1 MNIEELNT
9 LLADAVLSI
18 GEVKVD
24 EDFIDFRNKSKDK
37 FKANRRDEETRLKNA
52 DCLLLEYTLIK
63 NNLVKAST
71 DKVHDICVHNFKI
84 DLKCIESSWYTPKT
98 DNIPWMLEG
107 IKNGL
112 LTHFAFYH
120 MSRPARPLK
129 VGDKIRFEYIKVE
142 DAMTVLNNLKLSKFN
157 DGYYFGVK

>member
-1 MNIEELNT
+1 MTTEELNI
-9 LLADAVLSI
+9 LLAETVSSL
-18 GEVKVD
+18 GEVQVD

-63 NNLVKAST
+63 NKLVEASI
-71 DKVHDICVHNFKI
+71 DKVHDICVQDLKI
-84 DLKCIESSWYTPKT
+84 DLKCIESSWYSPKT

-120 MSRPARPLK
+120 MTRPPRPLK
-129 VGDKIRFEYIKVE
+129 AGDKINFEYIKAE
-142 DAMTVLNNLKLSKFN
+142 DAMTVFNNLKLSKFN